1 MKWSKTTNSKNSV
14 AMLLIY
20 QIKVGLCLIAF
31 YLLWKLLLSRE
42 TFHRFNRVA
51 LLAVMVLALVLP
63 WIRLSLDATVQVAK
77 PMVVLE
83 DLLVTPD
90 GAAATQQASSSWGVM
105 DIAAVAYFIG
115 VAMVLAWLLHSQWS
129 LHRLLKQGRR
139 ESLPGG
145 ITLHV
150 VPGDQSPFSYF
161 KHIVI
166 SEQDYR
172 DNPHEILTHE
182 QAHIGLRHS
191 WDVLFMSVV
200 TLFQWWNPAAWL
212 LGREL
217 RQVHEYEADEAVL
230 NQGINAKQY
239 QLLLIRKSVGDKL
252 FSMANNFNYQSL
264 KKRIRMMSMNKSS
277 RWNRL
282 RALAAVP
289 VIALALLAFA
299 NNKSVVAVV
308 TADVQQDR
316 VTQSA
321 EETPELVLVGMRPD
335 KTADVEAAPQADD
348 VKAEVQTPQDT
359 EPQSDNK
366 VYKSV
371 EQMPRFP
378 GGEVGLMRYMSENIK
393 YPPEAAKNDIE
404 GRVVVQFII
413 DKTGQ
418 VGEVKVVRPV
428 SEELDAEAVRV
439 VKTLPKFE
447 PGRQDGEAVA
457 VWYTL
462 PISFKLQ
469 SKPQPQPQ
477 DGEKPQIP

>member
-1 MKWSKTTNSKNSV
+1 
-14 AMLLIY
+14 MLLIY

-83 DLLVTPD
+83 EMLVTPD

-129 LHRLLKQGRR
+129 LYRLLKQGRR

-299 NNKSVVAVV
+299 NNKSVAAVV
-308 TADVQQDR
+308 TASVPQDR
-316 VTQSA
+316 AVQS
-321 EETPELVLVGMRPD
+321 EMQSPEPVQ
-335 KTADVEAAPQADD
+335 VEAATQPVEAEATAEAVEMNTEEQA
-348 VKAEVQTPQDT
+348 PQDT
-359 EPQSDNK
+359 KPQSDDK

-378 GGEVGLMRYMSENIK
+378 GGEFGLMKYLQGNIK
-393 YPPEAAKNDIE
+393 YPPEAAKNKIE
-404 GRVVVQFII
+404 GRVILQFVVE
-413 DKTGQ
+413 KTGE
-418 VGEVKVVRPV
+418 VGEVKVVRPI

-439 VKTLPKFE
+439 VKSLPKFE

-477 DGEKPQIP
+477 EGE

>member
-1 MKWSKTTNSKNSV
+1 
-14 AMLLIY
+14 MLLIY

-51 LLAVMVLALVLP
+51 LLTVMVLALVLP
-63 WIRLSLDATVQVAK
+63 WIRLSLDTTVQVAK

-90 GAAATQQASSSWGVM
+90 GPIVAQHATHPWAMTS
-105 DIAAVAYFIG
+105 VATVLYFIG
-115 VAMVLAWLLHSQWS
+115 MALMAAWLLHSQWS

-172 DNPHEILTHE
+172 DNPHEVLTHE

-217 RQVHEYEADEAVL
+217 RQVHEFEADEAVL

-277 RWNRL
+277 RWNKL
-282 RALAAVP
+282 RALAVVP

-299 NNKSVVAVV
+299 NNKSVAAVM
-308 TADVQQDR
+308 TAGVQQDR
-316 VTQSA
+316 AVQS
-321 EETPELVLVGMRPD
+321 EIQSPELA
-335 KTADVEAAPQADD
+335 KAEAAPLADD
-348 VKAEVQTPQDT
+348 VKAKDQASQET

-378 GGEVGLMRYMSENIK
+378 GGEVALMRYLQENIK

-404 GRVVVQFII
+404 GRVIVQFII
-413 DKTGQ
+413 EKTGE
-418 VGEVKVVRPV
+418 VGEVKVVRPI

-447 PGRQDGEAVA
+447 PGRQDGEAVS

-462 PISFKLQ
+462 PISFKLRSKLQ
-469 SKPQPQPQ
+469 SQPQ
-477 DGEKPQIP
+477 DAEPKEQ

>member
-1 MKWSKTTNSKNSV
+1 MKWKKATNSKIFV

-51 LLAVMVLALVLP
+51 LLAVMMLALVLP

-115 VAMVLAWLLHSQWS
+115 VALALAWLLHSQWS

-139 ESLPGG
+139 KSLPGG
-145 ITLHV
+145 ITLHI

-182 QAHIGLRHS
+182 QAHIELRHS

-299 NNKSVVAVV
+299 NNKSVAAVV

-321 EETPELVLVGMRPD
+321 EEMPELVLVGMRPD
-335 KTADVEAAPQADD
+335 KAAEAEKVSQAND
-348 VKAEVQTPQDT
+348 VKAEVQAPD
-359 EPQSDNK
+359 EAKPQSKK
-366 VYKSV
+366 VYNSV
-371 EQMPRFP
+371 EQMPEFP
-378 GGEVGLMRYMSENIK
+378 GGVAALMRYLQENIK
-393 YPPEAAKNDIE
+393 YPSEAAKNDIE
-404 GRVVVQFII
+404 GRVIVQFII
-413 DKTGQ
+413 DKTGE
-418 VGEVKVVRPV
+418 VEDVKVVRPV

-469 SKPQPQPQ
+469 SKPQPQPK
-477 DGEKPQIP
+477 DGE

>member
-1 MKWSKTTNSKNSV
+1 
-14 AMLLIY
+14 MLLIY

-83 DLLVTPD
+83 EMLVTPD
-90 GAAATQQASSSWGVM
+90 GAATQQASSSWGVM
-105 DIAAVAYFIG
+105 DIATVAYFIG
-115 VAMVLAWLLHSQWS
+115 VAMALAWLLHSQWS

-172 DNPHEILTHE
+172 DNPHEILSHE
-182 QAHIGLRHS
+182 QAHIALRHS

-200 TLFQWWNPAAWL
+200 TLFQWWNPAFWL
-212 LGREL
+212 LGREVRL
-217 RQVHEYEADEAVL
+217 VHEYEADEAVL

-299 NNKSVVAVV
+299 NPKSVAAVV
-308 TADVQQDR
+308 PADVQQDR
-316 VTQSA
+316 VTQSV

-348 VKAEVQTPQDT
+348 VKTKEQAPQETD
-359 EPQSDNK
+359 PQSNK

-378 GGEVGLMRYMSENIK
+378 GGEVGLMRYLQENIK

-413 DKTGQ
+413 EKTGE
-418 VGEVKVVRPV
+418 VGEVKVVRPI

-439 VKTLPKFE
+439 VKALPKFE

-469 SKPQPQPQ
+469 SKPQPQ

>member
-1 MKWSKTTNSKNSV
+1 
-14 AMLLIY
+14 MLLIY
-20 QIKVGLCLIAF
+20 QIKVGLCLIVF

-51 LLAVMVLALVLP
+51 LLVVMVLALVLP

-83 DLLVTPD
+83 DLLVTP
-90 GAAATQQASSSWGVM
+90 GSAAAAQQTSLSWSVM
-105 DIAAVAYFIG
+105 DFATLAYFIG
-115 VAMVLAWLLHSQWS
+115 VAMALAWFLHSHWS
-129 LHRLLKQGRR
+129 LYRLLKQGRR

-191 WDVLFMSVV
+191 WDVLFMSMV

-217 RQVHEYEADEAVL
+217 RLVHEYEADEAVL

-282 RALAAVP
+282 RALAVVP

-299 NNKSVVAVV
+299 NNKSVAAVV
-308 TADVQQDR
+308 TAGVQQDNA
-316 VTQSA
+316 VQS
-321 EETPELVLVGMRPD
+321 EIQSPESVQ
-335 KTADVEAAPQADD
+335 VEAATQP
-348 VKAEVQTPQDT
+348 VEAEAVEMNTEEQTPVET
-359 EPQSDNK
+359 EPQSKK
-366 VYKSV
+366 VYNSV
-371 EQMPRFP
+371 EQMPEFP
-378 GGEVGLMRYMSENIK
+378 GGAAAMMRYLQENIK
-393 YPPEAAKNDIE
+393 YPPEAAKNNIE
-404 GRVVVQFII
+404 GRVIVQFVI
-413 DKTGQ
+413 DETGQ

-439 VKTLPKFE
+439 VKTFPKFE
-447 PGRQDGEAVA
+447 PGRQDGEAVS

-462 PISFKLQ
+462 PVMFKIQ
-469 SKPQPQPQ
+469 AKPMPTPIPQQ
-477 DGEKPQIP
+477 QEAK